1 MTSTDADADLPSE
14 LDDDD
19 RAVLEARIRDAR
31 IDAGEIAAE
40 AGIAADRVEAKL
52 ARLEDGGVIDGY
64 SARLDYDALGRD
76 VTVLFRLSVADDGAL
91 ERLRSDPRLVAIYA
105 VTGGDDAVA
114 IGKFSDTDTLN
125 EAATE
130 LLTDDGVRSLTVT
143 VVRDVL
149 REFDP
154 TALIDADR
162 D

>member
-1 MTSTDADADLPSE
+1 MTSTDADQPSK

-19 RAVLEARIRDAR
+19 RAVLAARLQDAR
-31 IDAGEIAAE
+31 IGTEEIAAE
-40 AGIAADRVEAKL
+40 VGIAADRVEAKL
-52 ARLEDGGVIDGY
+52 ARLEESGVIDGY
-64 SARLDYDALGRD
+64 SARLDYDALRRD
-76 VTVLFRLSVADDGAL
+76 VTALFRLSVADDGAL
-91 ERLRSDPRLVAIYA
+91 ERLESDPRLVAIYA

-125 EAATE
+125 EAATK